1 MKIVM
6 TGATGFV
13 GMNLMPL
20 LLKETDTNNEYLTLN
35 RDIEK
40 ASRLYPIKQYS
51 NFTHVSTFDFQ
62 SLKDFNPD
70 IVIHLAT
77 LSTSRNDSE
86 IVHPLLETNIEL
98 GVKLLNALQECPNFK
113 LFVNVSLIFYFNF
126 NLFKDVSV

>member
-1 MKIVM
+1 MKIAM

-20 LLKETDTNNEYLTLN
+20 LLKETDANNEYLTLN
-35 RDIEK
+35 RDVEK
-40 ASRLYPIKQYS
+40 ANRLYPIKQYS

-86 IVHPLLETNIEL
+86 IVHPYWKRT
-98 GVKLLNALQECPNFK
+98 LNWE
-113 LFVNVSLIFYFNF
+113 
-126 NLFKDVSV
+126 